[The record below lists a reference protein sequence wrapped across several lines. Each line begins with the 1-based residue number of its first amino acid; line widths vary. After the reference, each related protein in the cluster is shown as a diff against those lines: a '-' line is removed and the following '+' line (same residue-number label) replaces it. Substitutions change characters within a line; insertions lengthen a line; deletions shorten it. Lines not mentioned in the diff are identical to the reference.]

1 MELSL
6 IQIALLIELTD
17 KEIKQLKQ
25 VIDNPSSADDE
36 VDDCGELSTQYIALE
51 SALAALYK
59 SKWSKDCGQP
69 SYEELAK
76 KYTR

>member
-17 KEIKQLKQ
+17 KEIKELKQ
-25 VIDNPSSADDE
+25 VIDNPSSSEEE

-51 SALAALYK
+51 STLAFLYK
-59 SKWSKDCGQP
+59 SKWAEGCGQP
-69 SYEELAK
+69 SYEELVK
-76 KYTR
+76 NI

>member
-25 VIDNPSSADDE
+25 AIDDPGSSDEE
-36 VDDCGELSTQYIALE
+36 VDDCGELSMQYLALE
-51 SALAALYK
+51 SALASLYK
-59 SKWSKDCGQP
+59 SKWSEDCGQP
-69 SYEELAK
+69 SYEELVK
-76 KYTR
+76 NI